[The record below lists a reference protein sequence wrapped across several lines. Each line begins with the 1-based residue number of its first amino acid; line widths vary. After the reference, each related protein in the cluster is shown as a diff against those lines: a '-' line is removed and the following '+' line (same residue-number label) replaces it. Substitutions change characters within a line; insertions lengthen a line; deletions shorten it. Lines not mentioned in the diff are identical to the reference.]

1 MSDSPNIDPDLAT
14 SAPDED
20 APERDTAH
28 EGSKVDVT
36 SPEEVDPD
44 DGTDEDDKP
53 IDNPA
58 G

>member
-14 SAPDED
+14 SAPDEA
-20 APERDTAH
+20 APERDGSH

>member
-20 APERDTAH
+20 APDR
-28 EGSKVDVT
+28 EGTHDAPHVDVT
-36 SPEEVDPD
+36 SPQEVDPE